1 MTISTSHPE
10 STIPTPTISPPWAPT
25 GSPAATARMRTSP
38 TGTSSSRS
46 EGRGGVRCSVFGVRY
61 WGPFIRTPNTEHRTP
76 SPPAFTLIE
85 LLVVLVALVIVAS
98 AVVPALRN
106 AGHQQD
112 LAEVADRVAASARFA
127 REEAVAR
134 QIPIVLTV
142 VPAPA
147 AVRLAVDA
155 SGATAV
161 SGSMA
166 MGASRGIRSSSPLL
180 P

>member
-1 MTISTSHPE
+1 
-10 STIPTPTISPPWAPT
+10 
-25 GSPAATARMRTSP
+25 
-38 TGTSSSRS
+38 
-46 EGRGGVRCSVFGVRY
+46 
-61 WGPFIRTPNTEHRTP
+61 
-76 SPPAFTLIE
+76 
-85 LLVVLVALVIVAS
+85 VLVALVIVAS

-134 QIPIVLTV
+134 QAAIVLTV
-142 VPAPA
+142 APAPA

-155 SGATAV
+155 SGAAAV

-166 MGASRGIRSSSPLL
+166 MGASRGIRSSLPLL
-180 P
+180 PLPSAFALVRLPPRFQARLEALPETFNGSATTTPTSGGTLETLRFPPDGRTTGGMLLLTDDRGRTVRVVVTPDTGVVRVEAGNNG

>member
-1 MTISTSHPE
+1 MTISTPHPG

-46 EGRGGVRCSVFGVRY
+46 EGRSGVQAFRRSGVQALRTGKIKDEPVSA
-61 WGPFIRTPNTEHRTP
+61 GPERLNARTPERLT
-76 SPPAFTLIE
+76 PAFTLIE

-127 REEAVAR
+127 RDEAVAR
-134 QIPIVLTV
+134 QAAIVLTV
-142 VPAPA
+142 APAPA
-147 AVRLAVDA
+147 PGQVAV
-155 SGATAV
+155 
-161 SGSMA
+161 
-166 MGASRGIRSSSPLL
+166 
-180 P
+180 